1 MQGSPLADGFD
12 PDFLVERREI
22 LTYQHRMHPEI
33 SHFPRRRFYY
43 ERSGQSEALLDNPML
58 QRSWGYREYP
68 RREHWI
74 DVENGHVYRG
84 ANEAEAKRMMEELDK
99 FADYAETASPS
110 DNPERL
116 WTVACLCFYRGQE
129 RKLKELLQKKTGMS
143 NRSTHFVYR
152 GLMITLC
159 TVDRFQGQEADIVFL
174 SMVQTRRV
182 GFMDSPN
189 RLNVAVTRARYQ
201 NVIIGSLEY
210 FSSQSASEDLRQL
223 ALYASGRE
231 MEKRPTRNVGDSGE
245 KRWHKPSQSGAYG
258 SRKGKSSNRRN

>member
-1 MQGSPLADGFD
+1 
-12 PDFLVERREI
+12 
-22 LTYQHRMHPEI
+22 
-33 SHFPRRRFYY
+33 
-43 ERSGQSEALLDNPML
+43 
-58 QRSWGYREYP
+58 
-68 RREHWI
+68 
-74 DVENGHVYRG
+74 
-84 ANEAEAKRMMEELDK
+84 
-99 FADYAETASPS
+99 
-110 DNPERL
+110 
-116 WTVACLCFYRGQE
+116 
-129 RKLKELLQKKTGMS
+129 
-143 NRSTHFVYR
+143 
-152 GLMITLC
+152 MITLC

-245 KRWHKPSQSGAYG
+245 KRCHKPSQSGAYG